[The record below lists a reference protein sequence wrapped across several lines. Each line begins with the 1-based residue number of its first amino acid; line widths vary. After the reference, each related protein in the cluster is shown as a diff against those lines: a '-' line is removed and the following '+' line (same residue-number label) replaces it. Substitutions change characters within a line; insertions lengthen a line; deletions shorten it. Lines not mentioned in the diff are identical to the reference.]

1 MIKLLTNAASLVALL
16 LVSSTSSAV
25 VCTPAT
31 INPSVIARIVPRT
44 SIETAIAALGCAP
57 TEQIYSPIAN
67 ATVYTFKVPMLNVFV
82 HVVVDSQGIAFAEYM
97 DFTNPVIGSYNGA
110 IRGELPPLWM
120 PSAGTITPLPLR

>member
-1 MIKLLTNAASLVALL
+1 MIKLLNSASVLIALL
-16 LVSSTSSAV
+16 IVSSTASAV

-31 INPSVIARIVPRT
+31 INPSAIARIVPRT

-67 ATVYTFKVPMLNVFV
+67 STIYTFKVPMLDVFV

-97 DFTNPVIGSYNGA
+97 DFTNPVAAPYSGA
-110 IRGELPPLWM
+110 MRVNLPPLWV
-120 PSAGTITPLPLR
+120 PSAGTISSR